1 MTEAELNQYRAI
13 KDEIKLLGIKI
24 LDLNKIDVKTVAD
37 KVEGSSNHF
46 PYNKVNFCISGK
58 DADSYD
64 KNQEKIN
71 NLKLKRERKRAE
83 LIEKETEMFDFIYS
97 IPDSQS
103 RQIFILRYMDG
114 LTQMQISRKVHLD
127 QSAVSRKLKTYLD

>member
-13 KDEIKLLGIKI
+13 KNEINLLCIKI
-24 LDLNKIDVKTVAD
+24 ADLNKMKMTT
-37 KVEGSSNHF
+37 
-46 PYNKVNFCISGK
+46 NKVKGSTQNFRGT

-71 NLKLKRERKRAE
+71 DLKLKRERKRAE
-83 LIEKETEMFDFIYS
+83 LIEKETQMHDFIYS

>member
-13 KDEIKLLGIKI
+13 KDEIKLLGNKI
-24 LDLNKIDVKTVAD
+24 ADLNNIEVQMIAD
-37 KVEGSSNHF
+37 KVKGSSQHF
-46 PYNKVNFCISGK
+46 PYTKKNFCIDGIDEDK
-58 DADSYD
+58 YD
-64 KNQEKIN
+64 QNQDIIH

-83 LIEKETEMFDFIYS
+83 LIEKETQMHDFIYS